1 MGLTRGSLALPRMNA
16 HRLVIIAA
24 ALTIAVAAALAT
36 ALVTFSS
43 QALPRA
49 VRHDLSRGADTSFVI
64 RGNVTAAQGAQY
76 TSLLPGKIS
85 AALEGAPFTFYRAY
99 RSDPLGFVAGSR
111 AAAPGNTRT
120 EQIIEAAT
128 LQAVA
133 AQTALVS
140 GHWPADPVGGGP
152 IPAALPVTAASLL
165 HVRTGDM
172 LQLRDRIS
180 DRLIRFTVTGLYRP
194 RQVSSPY
201 WGLNDVAL
209 SGSTTISGFTTYG
222 PLTVTAAAFRG
233 PLTVDGG
240 SWVAVPRTADIPAG
254 RLRAVA
260 ANVSGLRDSLAG
272 AVNLPDLTMTTGL
285 PAVVSGT
292 ANNLDVARSLL
303 AICAVLLFLLAAAA
317 LLAVARLLA
326 GQREGESAMLV
337 ARGATRWQ
345 LVRLTAVEA
354 APLCVLSAA
363 AGGLA
368 GIGLARLLAGSVPA
382 LFGWPAFWAAGT
394 VGAGALVIMLVPV
407 LSTVTPGAARARRG
421 RQAAIAGVTRAGAD
435 LALILLAVVAGWQLR
450 HYSAVSAG
458 AGGTFGVD
466 PVIVAAPALALAGG
480 TVLALR
486 LLPAGGKAGDR
497 LAARGRRL
505 TAAMA
510 SWQISRQPIRQGGA
524 ALLIVLAVATGT
536 LALSLRQSWTRS
548 VHDQAAFSTGAD
560 VRVQT
565 SQPLSAA
572 QAGALARA
580 PGVRQAMPV
589 APIEQTATNGVT
601 LAVDSRRAADVT
613 LLRPDQSPV
622 PAAGL
627 FGKIRPSGPPPGVIL
642 PGQGGAFSFTARLGP
657 AALRLGEAAVT
668 VSIEDADSDVYQVGA
683 GSLPADGRDHT
694 LTASLGSSGGAIY
707 PLRLASI
714 SLQYTLPAR
723 KPGTPA
729 VFTLDSVSGAA
740 GTAPVPGTAL
750 RSWPAVASSAEL
762 AAVRQFPGTAGP
774 AGPPAV
780 SSSGV
785 AGTGLAVTFGPGY
798 GLAAGGT
805 PGTVSGQLTL
815 TPQAPAVLPGLATQ
829 RYLTASNANVGSTV
843 QTFIN
848 GTILSVKIVA
858 AVSNFPTVS
867 GTGGGLI
874 VDLGSVQ
881 AMLARGGL
889 EAAPVTQWWLA
900 TRGQARGT
908 PGVPGPAPPGLSRL
922 VPPGSAVT
930 SASGTTAALLSDP
943 LSTLPQQG
951 LLAVTIA
958 AAVLAIT
965 GFCVSIA
972 AGVRQRRAE
981 NALLAALGVAPRAAA
996 GQLCLEKLMLSVPS
1010 ALAGLVLGVVL
1021 AELLVPA
1028 ITLTSAAT
1036 LPVPPVLIEF
1046 GWTQTLLL
1054 ALAVA
1059 VLPVLAAALTLA
1071 RRPDAAAELRAAEAA

>member
-24 ALTIAVAAALAT
+24 AFTIAVAAALAT
-36 ALVTFSS
+36 ALVTVSS

-49 VRHDLSRGADTSFVI
+49 VRHDLSRAAGTSFVI
-64 RGNVTAAQGAQY
+64 RGNVTAAQGARY

-85 AALEGAPFTFYRAY
+85 AALEGAPFGYYRAY
-99 RSDPLGFVAGSR
+99 WSDPLGFVAGSR
-111 AAAPGNTRT
+111 PAAPGNTRT
-120 EQIIEAAT
+120 VQIVEAAT
-128 LQAVA
+128 LQAVT
-133 AQTALVS
+133 AQAALVS
-140 GHWPADPVGGGP
+140 GHWPADPAGGGP
-152 IPAALPVTAASLL
+152 VPAALPVTAASLL

-222 PLTVTAAAFRG
+222 PLTVTAAAFSG

-254 RLRAVA
+254 LLRTVA
-260 ANVSGLRDSLAG
+260 ANVSGLRESLAG

-368 GIGLARLLAGSVPA
+368 GVGLARLLAGSAAA
-382 LFGWPAFWAAGT
+382 LFGWPAFWAAAT

-458 AGGTFGVD
+458 ASGTFGVD

-536 LALSLRQSWTRS
+536 LALSQRQSWTRS

-589 APIEQTATNGVT
+589 APFEQTATNGVT
-601 LAVDSRRAADVT
+601 LAVDSGRAADVT

-627 FGKIRPSGPPPGVIL
+627 FGKIRPRAPATPPGVIL
-642 PGQGGAFSFTARLGP
+642 PGRAGPFSFTARLGP

-714 SLQYTLPAR
+714 SLRYTLPAR
-723 KPGTPA
+723 KAGAPA
-729 VFTLDSVSGAA
+729 VFTLDRVSGAA

-750 RSWPAVASSAEL
+750 RGWPAVASSAEL
-762 AAVRQFPGTAGP
+762 AGVRQFPGTAGP
-774 AGPPAV
+774 AGLPAV

-785 AGTGLAVTFGPGY
+785 AGTGLAVTFSPGY
-798 GLAAGGT
+798 GLASGRT

-829 RYLTASNANVGSTV
+829 RYLTASNASVGSTV

-858 AVSNFPTVS
+858 AVSSFPTVS
-867 GTGGGLI
+867 GGGGALI

-881 AMLARGGL
+881 AVLARGGL
-889 EAAPVTQWWLA
+889 EPAPVTQWWLA
-900 TRGQARGT
+900 T
-908 PGVPGPAPPGLSRL
+908 PGPARGAPGARARPRR
-922 VPPGSAVT
+922 VCP
-930 SASGTTAALLSDP
+930 ASCHRD
-943 LSTLPQQG
+943 
-951 LLAVTIA
+951 
-958 AAVLAIT
+958 
-965 GFCVSIA
+965 
-972 AGVRQRRAE
+972 
-981 NALLAALGVAPRAAA
+981 
-996 GQLCLEKLMLSVPS
+996 
-1010 ALAGLVLGVVL
+1010 
-1021 AELLVPA
+1021 
-1028 ITLTSAAT
+1028 
-1036 LPVPPVLIEF
+1036 
-1046 GWTQTLLL
+1046 
-1054 ALAVA
+1054 
-1059 VLPVLAAALTLA
+1059 
-1071 RRPDAAAELRAAEAA
+1071 RP